1 MPTDHRSSRGIPL
14 LARLDLRPGEG
25 AALVGSVVYYFL
37 ILAAYYIMR
46 PIRDDFGAVDSDNL
60 ALLFTGTLLGML
72 LLHPL
77 YASLVARVPRRQFL
91 AWSHRFFVLW
101 LLGFYLL
108 VQGGALADS
117 VWAGRVFFV
126 WLSVFN
132 VFVVSLFWSFMN
144 DLYRPRQGKR
154 LFGMV
159 AIGGS
164 IGAATGSVIT
174 SRLAEHLS
182 SSMLLLLAAALLEL
196 AVHVGRG
203 VSNQAHALTA
213 AAVADGDTPPPT
225 APEAVIGGGMFDGIR
240 DVLRS
245 PYLLGIAGLMLFFTV
260 TATFIYFLQADLT
273 RAYFGSDSAARTIF
287 FSRRDLIVNLGT
299 LTIQL
304 FLTGRLVRW
313 FGVGAALA
321 FLPVLSMVGFLLLGL
336 YPTLMG
342 LMAFDV
348 VRRIGNFGLQRP
360 AREMLYTSLSRAE
373 KYKAKSFNDTFVYRA
388 GDQLGAWGYE
398 RLVALLALGMTT
410 LSFLMVPLCAVWAGL
425 ALWLGRKERQGREG
439 DQPVAPTH

>member
-1 MPTDHRSSRGIPL
+1 MPTDDRSLPL
-14 LARLDLRPGEG
+14 LAGLDLRPGEG
-25 AALVGSVVYYFL
+25 AALVGSAIYYFL
-37 ILAAYYIMR
+37 ILTSYYIMR
-46 PIRDDFGAVDSDNL
+46 PIRDDFGAVDGDNL

-77 YASLVARVPRRQFL
+77 YARLVARLPRRQFL
-91 AWSHRFFVLW
+91 AWSHRFFIIW
-101 LLGFYLL
+101 LIGFYLL
-108 VQGGALADS
+108 VQGGTLADS
-117 VWAGRVFFV
+117 LWAGRVFFV

-132 VFVVSLFWSFMN
+132 LFVVSLFWSFMN

-154 LFGMV
+154 LFGMI

-164 IGAATGSVIT
+164 IGAATGSTIT
-174 SRLAEHLS
+174 STLAGQLS
-182 SSMLLLLAAALLEL
+182 SAVLLLVAAVLLEVS
-196 AVHVGRG
+196 VHVGRG
-203 VSNQAHALTA
+203 ISRQVDALTA
-213 AAVADGDTPPPT
+213 AAVADGDTPPT
-225 APEAVIGGGMFDGIR
+225 AAPDAVIGGGIFDGIR
-240 DVLRS
+240 DVMRS

-273 RAYFGSDSAARTIF
+273 RAYFGSDSAARTAF
-287 FSRRDLIVNLGT
+287 FARRDLVVNVGT
-299 LTIQL
+299 LAIQL
-304 FLTGRLVRW
+304 FLTGRLVKW

-321 FLPVLSMVGFLLLGL
+321 FLPVLSIVGFLLLGM

-342 LMAFDV
+342 LMVFDV

-360 AREMLYTSLSRAE
+360 AREMLYTRLSRAE

-410 LSFLMVPLCAVWAGL
+410 LSFLMVPLCAIWAGL
-425 ALWLGRKERQGREG
+425 ALWLGRAEQRSRE
-439 DQPVAPTH
+439 AR